1 MSTTVGLARSS
12 SKPSAI
18 SKSYSSA
25 QAIRTEVDSLI
36 KKHFSSTLGTIQD
49 VTKLVMACI
58 YKESAFNLNANS
70 GIHGESQLKKFLGFP
85 NIAAKMRNPATTQQ
99 ERVNLRNSVAGF
111 GLMQATGW
119 YLIKG
124 ASSNGTSELLRMRSD
139 LAGDLIVEPGTDIN
153 TVLGP
158 NNLANQILVGLIILE
173 DKYKIAPAYVSNP
186 PTGARPY
193 SNRAMATFG
202 LYLGKGMDKFNSTP
216 QAYAASILYGDSYKV
231 ANGPGASMPGNN
243 NGNLVTGPA
252 TTIASGDN
260 RGPAGC

>member
-1 MSTTVGLARSS
+1 
-12 SKPSAI
+12 
-18 SKSYSSA
+18 
-25 QAIRTEVDSLI
+25 
-36 KKHFSSTLGTIQD
+36 
-49 VTKLVMACI
+49 
-58 YKESAFNLNANS
+58 
-70 GIHGESQLKKFLGFP
+70 
-85 NIAAKMRNPATTQQ
+85 
-99 ERVNLRNSVAGF
+99 
-111 GLMQATGW
+111 
-119 YLIKG
+119 
-124 ASSNGTSELLRMRSD
+124 MRSD